1 MPRQYRL
8 RYIFPGR
15 RSGLQTRLDLEL
27 HYLHHHLLSFFDP
40 IFCLDF
46 GEHHSCTSRDYISK
60 KQFLGVNYMSS
71 KNLDGL
77 DLAPY
82 IEHTLLDPVATES
95 AIAECC
101 TQAEQW
107 KFPLVCI
114 APIWVKF
121 AVEFLHH
128 KRTKICTV
136 IGFPTGAHS
145 SATKLYEAQEAV
157 DQGAAEIDVVINLG
171 WLKAGNSEA
180 VYQDIAAIC
189 DGTGIPV
196 KAILETAML
205 TTEEKKLAAEI
216 CLDAGVAFLKTSTG
230 WRGGATVEDI
240 KLLRSLAGDLVGV
253 KASGGIR
260 TTGQALDLI
269 AAGATRL
276 GTSRGIDLIQ
286 NRDRLKREDTG
297 Y

>member
-1 MPRQYRL
+1 
-8 RYIFPGR
+8 
-15 RSGLQTRLDLEL
+15 
-27 HYLHHHLLSFFDP
+27 
-40 IFCLDF
+40 
-46 GEHHSCTSRDYISK
+46 
-60 KQFLGVNYMSS
+60 MSP
-71 KNLDGL
+71 KNLDSI
-77 DLAPY
+77 DLATY
-82 IEHTLLDPVATES
+82 IEHTLLDPLATEA
-95 AIAECC
+95 AIAQCC
-101 TQAEQW
+101 AEADQW

-121 AVEFLHH
+121 AAETLHH
-128 KRTKICTV
+128 KATKVCTV

-157 DQGAAEIDVVINLG
+157 DHGAAEIDVVINLG
-171 WLKAGNSEA
+171 WLKAENSEA

-196 KAILETAML
+196 KAILETSVLSTA
-205 TTEEKKLAAEI
+205 EKKLAAEI

-230 WRGGATVEDI
+230 WRGGATVEDVQ
-240 KLLRSLAGDLVGV
+240 LLRSVAGDRIGV

-260 TTGQALDLI
+260 SPQQALELI

-286 NRDRLKREDTG
+286 NRDSLKREETD